1 MRIFLTLPIFL
12 AAASPALAQ
21 NSDLRDASVQ
31 EDSSAKDETRFHLLA
46 GVDHIEGDIGEGLDY
61 KTSFATTGVAMTSG
75 RFSAS
80 ASIPYISST
89 APQEVIINQGGLF
102 GTPLLASNGSQTS
115 QVKREGIGDLSLNAA
130 YQLPVSGV
138 NASIGASVKVPTA
151 SREKGL
157 GTGKV
162 DYGVSGQLSKKIGP
176 IVPFVGAGYTVI
188 GEPDNFATRNIVSG
202 TAGSHLLLGKSSA
215 LTASYS
221 YEQSASSSIGDSQSI
236 NMGFGTNLT
245 RSVRIGVDGALG
257 LSDAAPDTRVGLK
270 LRVGI

>member
-1 MRIFLTLPIFL
+1 MRIFLTVPIFL

-21 NSDLRDASVQ
+21 NSDLQDASVR
-31 EDSSAKDETRFHLLA
+31 ENDSAGDDSRFYLLA
-46 GVDHIEGDIGEGLDY
+46 DVDHVEGDVGEGLEY
-61 KTSFATTGVAMTSG
+61 KTTFATTGVAMSKG

-80 ASIPYISST
+80 ASLPYIVST
-89 APQEVIINQGGLF
+89 APQEVIVNQGGLF
-102 GTPLLASNGSQTS
+102 GTPLLGSTGSQTG

-138 NASIGASVKVPTA
+138 NATVGASVKLPTA
-151 SREKGL
+151 SQEKGL
-157 GTGKV
+157 GTGQV
-162 DYGVSGQLSKKIGP
+162 DYGVSGQLSKKMGAV
-176 IVPFVGAGYTVI
+176 VPFVGAGYTIV
-188 GEPDNFATRNIVSG
+188 GEPDEFETRNRLSG
-202 TAGSHLLLGKSSA
+202 TAGSHVLLGESSA

-221 YEQSASSSIGDSQSI
+221 YEQSATTGIGDSQSL

-245 RSVRIGVDGALG
+245 RSVRIGVDGAVG

>member
-1 MRIFLTLPIFL
+1 MRIFLTLPIIL

-21 NSDLRDASVQ
+21 
-31 EDSSAKDETRFHLLA
+31 DSSEPQNVSPKDEMRFQLFT
-46 GVDHIEGDIGEGLDY
+46 GVDHLEGDVGEGLDY
-61 KTSFATTGVAMTSG
+61 ETSFATTGVAMTKG
-75 RFSAS
+75 RFSTS
-80 ASIPYISST
+80 ASLPYISST
-89 APQEVIINQGGLF
+89 APQEVIVNQGGLF
-102 GTPLLASNGSQTS
+102 GTPLLGTSGTQNG
-115 QVKREGIGDLSLNAA
+115 QVKREGIGDLSLSAA

-162 DYGVSGQLSKKIGP
+162 DYGVSGQLSRKMGAV
-176 IVPFVGAGYTVI
+176 VPFVGAGYTII
-188 GEPDNFATRNIVSG
+188 GEPENFETRNTLSG
-202 TAGSHLLLGKSSA
+202 TAGSHLLLGKNSA

-221 YEQSASSSIGDSQSI
+221 YQQSASSSIGDSQSI

-245 RSVRIGVDGALG
+245 RSVRIGVDGAVG

>member
-12 AAASPALAQ
+12 AAASPAPAQ
-21 NSDLRDASVQ
+21 TSDLPVASAQENRSAGDDA
-31 EDSSAKDETRFHLLA
+31 RFYLLA
-46 GVDHIEGDIGEGLDY
+46 DVDHIEGDAGQGLDY
-61 KTSFATTGVAMTSG
+61 KTTFATTGIAMTTG

-80 ASIPYISST
+80 ASLPYISST
-89 APQEVIINQGGLF
+89 APQEVIVNQSGLF
-102 GTPLLASNGSQTS
+102 GTPLLASDGSQTG

-130 YQLPVSGV
+130 YKLPVSGV
-138 NASIGASVKVPTA
+138 NATVGASVKLPTA

-162 DYGVSGQLSKKIGP
+162 DYGVSGQLSRKMGAV
-176 IVPFVGAGYTVI
+176 VPFVGAGYTIV
-188 GEPDNFATRNIVSG
+188 GEPDDFETRNRLSG
-202 TAGSHLLLGKSSA
+202 TAGSHVLLGKSSA

-221 YEQSASSSIGDSQSI
+221 YEQSASTSIGDSQSL
-236 NMGFGTNLT
+236 NMGFGTSLS
-245 RSVRIGVDGALG
+245 RSVRIGVDGAVG

>member
-1 MRIFLTLPIFL
+1 MMRLFVTLPILL
-12 AAASPALAQ
+12 ATASPSLAQ
-21 NSDLRDASVQ
+21 NAPVHEPQ
-31 EDSSAKDETRFHLLA
+31 EDSIARDETRFELLA
-46 GVDHIEGDIGEGLDY
+46 GVDHVQGDVGEDLDY
-61 KTSFATTGVAMTSG
+61 ETVFATTGVAMTSG

-89 APQEVIINQGGLF
+89 APREVIINQGGLF
-102 GTPLLASNGSQTS
+102 GTPLLASDSTQTG

-138 NASIGASVKVPTA
+138 NASIGASVKIPTA
-151 SREKGL
+151 SRDKGL
-157 GTGKV
+157 GTGKL

-176 IVPFVGAGYTVI
+176 IVPFVGAGYTII
-188 GEPDNFATRNIVSG
+188 GEPDNFETRNIVSG
-202 TAGSHLLLGKSSA
+202 AAGSHVLLGKSSS

-221 YEQSASSSIGDSQSI
+221 YEQSAASSIGDSQSI
-236 NMGFGTNLT
+236 NMGLGTNLS
-245 RSVRIGVDGALG
+245 RSVRIGVDGAVG

>member
-21 NSDLRDASVQ
+21 SKDLQDASVQ
-31 EDSSAKDETRFHLLA
+31 QDKTVADETRFHLLA
-46 GVDHIEGDIGEGLDY
+46 GVDHIEGDVGEGLDY
-61 KTSFATTGVAMTSG
+61 KTTFATTGVAMTKG

-80 ASIPYISST
+80 ASLPYISST
-89 APQEVIINQGGLF
+89 APQEVIVNQGGLF
-102 GTPLLASNGSQTS
+102 GTPLLGSTGSQTG

-138 NASIGASVKVPTA
+138 NASIGASVKLPTA

-162 DYGVSGQLSKKIGP
+162 DYGINGQLSKKIGAV
-176 IVPFVGAGYTVI
+176 VPFVGAGYTII
-188 GEPDNFATRNIVSG
+188 GEPDNFDTRNTISG

-221 YEQSASSSIGDSQSI
+221 YEQSASTSIGDSQSL
-236 NMGFGTNLT
+236 NMGFGTNLS
-245 RSVRIGVDGALG
+245 RSVRIGVDGAVG

>member
-1 MRIFLTLPIFL
+1 MRIFLTLPIIL
-12 AAASPALAQ
+12 AASPALAQ
-21 NSDLRDASVQ
+21 
-31 EDSSAKDETRFHLLA
+31 DSSEQQNVGPKDETRFQLFT
-46 GVDHIEGDIGEGLDY
+46 GVDHLEGDVGEGLDY
-61 KTSFATTGVAMTSG
+61 ETSFATAGVAMTKG

-80 ASIPYISST
+80 ASLPYISST
-89 APQEVIINQGGLF
+89 APQEVIVNQGGLF
-102 GTPLLASNGSQTS
+102 GTPLLGSSGTQNG

-138 NASIGASVKVPTA
+138 NASVGASVKVPTA

-162 DYGVSGQLSKKIGP
+162 DYGVSGQLSRKMGAV
-176 IVPFVGAGYTVI
+176 VPFVGASYTII
-188 GEPDNFATRNIVSG
+188 GEPENFETRNTLSG
-202 TAGSHLLLGKSSA
+202 AAGSHLLLGKNSA

>member
-1 MRIFLTLPIFL
+1 MRIFLILPILL
-12 AAASPALAQ
+12 AAASPVLAQ
-21 NSDLRDASVQ
+21 NSPVE
-31 EDSSAKDETRFHLLA
+31 EDSAARSETRFHLLA
-46 GVDHIEGDIGEGLDY
+46 GVDHVEGDVGDGLAY
-61 KTSFATTGVAMTSG
+61 ETSFATTGVAMTSG

-80 ASIPYISST
+80 ASLPYISST

-102 GTPLLASNGSQTS
+102 GTPLLASNGTQTG
-115 QVKREGIGDLSLNAA
+115 QVKREGVGDLSLNAA

-157 GTGKV
+157 GTGKA
-162 DYGVSGQLSKKIGP
+162 DYGLSGQLSRKMGA
-176 IVPFVGAGYTVI
+176 IVPFVGAGYTII
-188 GEPDNFATRNIVSG
+188 GKPDNFETRNILSG

-221 YEQSASSSIGDSQSI
+221 YEQSASTTIDDSQSL

-245 RSVRIGVDGALG
+245 RSVRIGLDGALG

>member
-1 MRIFLTLPIFL
+1 MRIFLTLPIIL
-12 AAASPALAQ
+12 AASPALAQ
-21 NSDLRDASVQ
+21 
-31 EDSSAKDETRFHLLA
+31 DSSEQQNVGPKDETRFQLFT
-46 GVDHIEGDIGEGLDY
+46 GVDHLEGDVGEGLDY
-61 KTSFATTGVAMTSG
+61 ETTFATTGVAVTKG

-80 ASIPYISST
+80 ASLPYISST

-102 GTPLLASNGSQTS
+102 GTPLLGSSGTQNG

-138 NASIGASVKVPTA
+138 NASVGASVKVPTA

-162 DYGVSGQLSKKIGP
+162 DYGVSGQLSRKMGAV
-176 IVPFVGAGYTVI
+176 VPFVGASYTII
-188 GEPDNFATRNIVSG
+188 GEPENFETRNTLSG
-202 TAGSHLLLGKSSA
+202 AAGSHLLLGKNSA

-245 RSVRIGVDGALG
+245 RSVRIGVDGAVG

>member
-1 MRIFLTLPIFL
+1 MRIFLTLPIIL

-21 NSDLRDASVQ
+21 
-31 EDSSAKDETRFHLLA
+31 DSSDQQNISPQDKTQFRLLA
-46 GVDHIEGDIGEGLDY
+46 GVDHVEGDVGEGLEY
-61 KTSFATTGVAMTSG
+61 QTVFATTGVAMTKG

-102 GTPLLASNGSQTS
+102 GTPLLGSNGTQSG
-115 QVKREGIGDLSLNAA
+115 QVKREGIGDLSLAAA
-130 YQLPVSGV
+130 YQLPVSGAD
-138 NASIGASVKVPTA
+138 ASIGASVKVPTA

-162 DYGVSGQLSKKIGP
+162 DYGVSGQLSKKLGAV
-176 IVPFVGAGYTVI
+176 VPFVGAGYTII
-188 GEPDNFATRNIVSG
+188 GEPDNFETRNTLSG
-202 TAGSHLLLGKSSA
+202 TAGSHLLLGKNSA
-215 LTASYS
+215 LTASYN

-270 LRVGI
+270 LHVGI

>member
-1 MRIFLTLPIFL
+1 MRIFLTFPILL

-21 NSDLRDASVQ
+21 
-31 EDSSAKDETRFHLLA
+31 DSSEQQDKSPQDETRFQLLA
-46 GVDHIEGDIGEGLDY
+46 AVDHVEGDVGEGLNY
-61 KTSFATTGVAMTSG
+61 KTTFATTGVAMTKG

-102 GTPLLASNGSQTS
+102 GTSLLSSDATKTG

-162 DYGVSGQLSKKIGP
+162 DYGVSGQLSRKMGAV
-176 IVPFVGAGYTVI
+176 VPFVGAGYTII
-188 GEPDNFATRNIVSG
+188 GKPDNFETRNTLSG
-202 TAGSHLLLGKSSA
+202 TAGSHLLLGENSA

-245 RSVRIGVDGALG
+245 RSVRIGVDGAVG
-257 LSDAAPDTRVGLK
+257 LSDAAPDTKVGLK

>member
-1 MRIFLTLPIFL
+1 MRIFLALPIL
-12 AAASPALAQ
+12 LTAASPSLAQ
-21 NSDLRDASVQ
+21 DPNPQ
-31 EDSSAKDETRFHLLA
+31 KTNPAKTETRFQLIA
-46 GVDHIEGDIGEGLDY
+46 GVDHVEGDVGEGLDY
-61 KTSFATTGVAMTSG
+61 RTTFATTGVAMSRG

-80 ASIPYISST
+80 ASLPYISST

-102 GTPLLASNGSQTS
+102 GTPLLASNNSRTG

-138 NASIGASVKVPTA
+138 NASVGASVKLPTA

-157 GTGKV
+157 GTGKA
-162 DYGVSGQLSKKIGP
+162 DYGVSGQLSKKIGA
-176 IVPFVGAGYTVI
+176 IVPFIGAGYTII

-202 TAGSHLLLGKSSA
+202 SAGSHVLLGTSSA

-221 YEQSASSSIGDSQSI
+221 YEQSASASIGDNQSI

-245 RSVRIGVDGALG
+245 RSVRIGVDGAVG
-257 LSDAAPDTRVGLK
+257 LSDAAPDTKVGLK

>member
-21 NSDLRDASVQ
+21 NKDLQNVRVP
-31 EDSSAKDETRFHLLA
+31 EDGSTRDETRFHLLF
-46 GVDHIEGDIGEGLDY
+46 GVDHMEGDVGEGLDY
-61 KTSFATTGVAMTSG
+61 KTTFATTGIAMTKG

-89 APQEVIINQGGLF
+89 APQEVIVNQGGLF
-102 GTPLLASNGSQTS
+102 GTPLLGSNGSQTS

-138 NASIGASVKVPTA
+138 NASIGASVKLPTA

-162 DYGVSGQLSKKIGP
+162 DYGVNGQLSKKMGA
-176 IVPFVGAGYTVI
+176 IVPFVGAGYSII
-188 GEPDNFATRNIVSG
+188 GEPDNFETRNTLSG

-221 YEQSASSSIGDSQSI
+221 YEQSASTSIGDSQSI
-236 NMGFGTNLT
+236 NMGFGTNLS
-245 RSVRIGVDGALG
+245 RSVRIGVDGAVG

>member
-1 MRIFLTLPIFL
+1 MRIFLTLPVLL

-21 NSDLRDASVQ
+21 
-31 EDSSAKDETRFHLLA
+31 DSSEQKNEALQDETRFQLLA
-46 GVDHIEGDIGEGLDY
+46 AVDHMVGDVGDGLDY
-61 KTSFATTGVAMTSG
+61 ETTFATTGVAVTKG

-89 APQEVIINQGGLF
+89 APQDVIINQGGLF
-102 GTPLLASNGSQTS
+102 GTSLLASEDSQTG

-130 YQLPVSGV
+130 YQLPVSSV
-138 NASIGASVKVPTA
+138 NATVGATVKLPTA
-151 SREKGL
+151 SQEKGL

-162 DYGVSGQLSKKIGP
+162 DYGVSGQLSRKMGSV
-176 IVPFVGAGYTVI
+176 VPFVGAGYTII
-188 GEPDNFATRNIVSG
+188 GEPDDFETRNIVSA
-202 TAGSHLLLGKSSA
+202 TAGSHLLLGNNSA

-245 RSVRIGVDGALG
+245 RSVRIGVDGAVG
-257 LSDAAPDTRVGLK
+257 LSDGAPDTKVGLK

>member
-1 MRIFLTLPIFL
+1 MRIFLTLPIMI
-12 AAASPALAQ
+12 AAASPALARDG
-21 NSDLRDASVQ
+21 SDLRENSPQ
-31 EDSSAKDETRFHLLA
+31 DETRFHLLA
-46 GVDHIEGDIGEGLDY
+46 GVDHIEGDAGQGLDY
-61 KTSFATTGVAMTSG
+61 KTTFATTGVAMTRG

-80 ASIPYISST
+80 ASLPYISST

-102 GTPLLASNGSQTS
+102 GTPLLGSSGTRTG
-115 QVKREGIGDLSLNAA
+115 QVRREGIGDLSLGAA

-138 NASIGASVKVPTA
+138 DASIGASVKVPTA

-162 DYGVSGQLSKKIGP
+162 DYGVSGQLSKKLGAV
-176 IVPFVGAGYTVI
+176 VPFVGAGYTVI
-188 GEPDNFATRNIVSG
+188 GEPDNFETRNRMSA
-202 TAGSHLLLGKSSA
+202 TAGSHLLLGKQSA

-236 NMGFGTNLT
+236 GMGFGTNLT

>member
-1 MRIFLTLPIFL
+1 MRIYLILPIFL
-12 AAASPALAQ
+12 AAASPSLAQ
-21 NSDLRDASVQ
+21 DSSVEEHGSVQ
-31 EDSSAKDETRFHLLA
+31 DETRFHLLA
-46 GVDHIEGDIGEGLDY
+46 GIEHVEGDVGEGLNY
-61 KTSFATTGVAMTSG
+61 RTSFATTGVAMSKG

-80 ASIPYISST
+80 ASLPYISST

-102 GTPLLASNGSQTS
+102 GTPLLSSNGSRTD

-138 NASIGASVKVPTA
+138 DASIGASVKVPTA

-162 DYGVSGQLSKKIGP
+162 DYGVSGQLSKKMGAV
-176 IVPFVGAGYTVI
+176 VPFVGAGYTII
-188 GEPDNFATRNIVSG
+188 GEPDNFATRNILSG
-202 TAGSHLLLGKSSA
+202 TAGSQLLLGKSSS
-215 LTASYS
+215 LTAAYS
-221 YEQSASSSIGDSQSI
+221 YEQSASSSIGDRQSI

-245 RSVRIGVDGALG
+245 RSVRIGVDGAVG

>member
-12 AAASPALAQ
+12 AAASPSLAQ
-21 NSDLRDASVQ
+21 DAIDQ
-31 EDSSAKDETRFHLLA
+31 KDSSPQKETRFHLLA
-46 GVDHIEGDIGEGLDY
+46 GVDHIEGDVGEGLDY
-61 KTSFATTGVAMTSG
+61 KTSFATTGVAMTKG

-80 ASIPYISST
+80 ATLPYISST

-102 GTPLLASNGSQTS
+102 GTPLLSSNGSQTG
-115 QVKREGIGDLSLNAA
+115 QLKREGIGDISLNAA

-162 DYGVSGQLSKKIGP
+162 DYGVTGQLSKKMGP
-176 IVPFVGAGYTVI
+176 VVPFIGAGYTII
-188 GEPDNFATRNIVSG
+188 GEPDNFETRNIVSG
-202 TAGSHLLLGKSSA
+202 TAGSHLLLGESSA

-245 RSVRIGVDGALG
+245 RSVRIGVDGAVG

>member
-1 MRIFLTLPIFL
+1 MRIILTLPIIL
-12 AAASPALAQ
+12 AASPALAQ
-21 NSDLRDASVQ
+21 
-31 EDSSAKDETRFHLLA
+31 DSSEQQNVGPKDETRFQLFT
-46 GVDHIEGDIGEGLDY
+46 GVDHLEGDVGEGLDY
-61 KTSFATTGVAMTSG
+61 ETTFATTGVAVTKG

-80 ASIPYISST
+80 ASLPYISST

-102 GTPLLASNGSQTS
+102 GTPLLGSSGTQNG

-162 DYGVSGQLSKKIGP
+162 DYGVSGQLSRKMGAV
-176 IVPFVGAGYTVI
+176 VPFVGASYTII
-188 GEPDNFATRNIVSG
+188 GEPENFETRNTLSG
-202 TAGSHLLLGKSSA
+202 AAGSHLLLGKNSA

>member
-1 MRIFLTLPIFL
+1 MRIFLTFPILL

-21 NSDLRDASVQ
+21 
-31 EDSSAKDETRFHLLA
+31 DSSEQQDKSPQDETRFQLLA
-46 GVDHIEGDIGEGLDY
+46 AVDHVEGDVGEGLNY
-61 KTSFATTGVAMTSG
+61 KTTFATTGVAMTKG

-102 GTPLLASNGSQTS
+102 GTSLLSSDATKTG

-162 DYGVSGQLSKKIGP
+162 SRKMGAV
-176 IVPFVGAGYTVI
+176 VPFVGAGYTII
-188 GEPDNFATRNIVSG
+188 GKPDNFETRNTLSG
-202 TAGSHLLLGKSSA
+202 TAGSHLLLGENSA

-245 RSVRIGVDGALG
+245 RSVRIGVDGAVG
-257 LSDAAPDTRVGLK
+257 LSDAAPDTKVGLK

>member
-1 MRIFLTLPIFL
+1 MRIFLTLPIIL

-21 NSDLRDASVQ
+21 
-31 EDSSAKDETRFHLLA
+31 DSSEQQDNIPQNETRFQFFT
-46 GVDHIEGDIGEGLDY
+46 GVDHVEGDVGEGLDY
-61 KTSFATTGVAMTSG
+61 ETTFATTGVAMTKG

-80 ASIPYISST
+80 ASLPYISST
-89 APQEVIINQGGLF
+89 APQDVIINQGGLF
-102 GTPLLASNGSQTS
+102 GTPLLSSSSTQSG
-115 QVKREGIGDLSLNAA
+115 QVKREGIGDLSLAAA
-130 YQLPVSGV
+130 YQLPVSGID
-138 NASIGASVKVPTA
+138 ASIGASVKVPTA

-162 DYGVSGQLSKKIGP
+162 DYGVSGQLSKKLGAV
-176 IVPFVGAGYTVI
+176 VPFVGAGYTII
-188 GEPDNFATRNIVSG
+188 GEPDNFATRNTLSG
-202 TAGSHLLLGKSSA
+202 AAGSHLLLGKNSA

>member
-21 NSDLRDASVQ
+21 DSIDQTNSSPQ
-31 EDSSAKDETRFHLLA
+31 DETRFQFFA
-46 GVDHIEGDIGEGLDY
+46 GVDHVEGDIGDGLDY
-61 KTSFATTGVAMTSG
+61 RTSFATTGVAMTKG

-80 ASIPYISST
+80 ASLPYISST

-102 GTPLLASNGSQTS
+102 GTPLLASNGSRTD

-130 YQLPVSGV
+130 YLLPVSGV
-138 NASIGASVKVPTA
+138 DASIGASVKVPTA

-162 DYGVSGQLSKKIGP
+162 DYGVSGQLSKKIGA
-176 IVPFVGAGYTVI
+176 IVPFVGAGYTII

-202 TAGSHLLLGKSSA
+202 TAGSHVLLGKNSA
-215 LTASYS
+215 LTAAYS

-236 NMGFGTNLT
+236 GMGFGTSLT
-245 RSVRIGVDGALG
+245 RSVRIGVDGAVG

>member
-1 MRIFLTLPIFL
+1 MRIFLTLPIIL

-21 NSDLRDASVQ
+21 
-31 EDSSAKDETRFHLLA
+31 DSSELQNVGPKDETRFQLFT
-46 GVDHIEGDIGEGLDY
+46 GVDHVKGDVGEGLHY
-61 KTSFATTGVAMTSG
+61 ETRFATAGVAMTRG

-80 ASIPYISST
+80 ASLPYISST
-89 APQEVIINQGGLF
+89 APQEVIVNQGGLF
-102 GTPLLASNGSQTS
+102 GTPLLGASGTQTG

-138 NASIGASVKVPTA
+138 NASVGASVKVPTA

-162 DYGVSGQLSKKIGP
+162 DYGVSGQLSRKIGAV
-176 IVPFVGAGYTVI
+176 VPFVGAGYTII
-188 GEPDNFATRNIVSG
+188 GEPENFETRNSLSG
-202 TAGSHLLLGKSSA
+202 TAGSHLLLGKNSA

>member
-1 MRIFLTLPIFL
+1 MRIFLTLPIVL

-21 NSDLRDASVQ
+21 
-31 EDSSAKDETRFHLLA
+31 DSSEQQNKIPQNETRFQLFT
-46 GVDHIEGDIGEGLDY
+46 GVDHVQGDAGQGLDY
-61 KTSFATTGVAMTSG
+61 KTTFATAGVGVTKG

-80 ASIPYISST
+80 ASLPYISST

-102 GTPLLASNGSQTS
+102 GTPLLGSSGTQS
-115 QVKREGIGDLSLNAA
+115 GQVKREGIGDLSLAAA
-130 YQLPVSGV
+130 YQLPVTGLD
-138 NASIGASVKVPTA
+138 ASIGASVKVPTA

-162 DYGVSGQLSKKIGP
+162 DYGVSGQLSKKLGAV
-176 IVPFVGAGYTVI
+176 VPFVGAGYTII
-188 GEPDNFATRNIVSG
+188 GEPDNFETRNTLSG
-202 TAGSHLLLGKSSA
+202 TAGSHLLLGKNSA

-221 YEQSASSSIGDSQSI
+221 YEQSASSSIGNSQSI

-270 LRVGI
+270 LRVGL

>member
-12 AAASPALAQ
+12 AVASPSLAQ
-21 NSDLRDASVQ
+21 
-31 EDSSAKDETRFHLLA
+31 DSSVEEQSIVKDETRFRLLA
-46 GVDHIEGDIGEGLDY
+46 GVEHVEGDVGEGLDY
-61 KTSFATTGVAMTSG
+61 RTSFATTGVAMTKG

-80 ASIPYISST
+80 ASLPYISST

-102 GTPLLASNGSQTS
+102 GTPLLGSSGSQTG

-138 NASIGASVKVPTA
+138 DASIGASVKLPSA
-151 SREKGL
+151 SRQKGL

-162 DYGVSGQLSKKIGP
+162 DYGVNGQLSQKLGP
-176 IVPFVGAGYTVI
+176 IVPFVGAGYTII
-188 GEPDNFATRNIVSG
+188 GEPDNFATRNILSG
-202 TAGSHLLLGKSSA
+202 TAGSHVLFGKSSS
-215 LTASYS
+215 LTAAYS
-221 YEQSASSSIGDSQSI
+221 YEQSASSSIGDRQSI

-245 RSVRIGVDGALG
+245 RSVRIGVDGAVG
-257 LSDAAPDTRVGLK
+257 LSDAAPDTKVGLK

>member
-1 MRIFLTLPIFL
+1 MRIFLSLPIFL
-12 AAASPALAQ
+12 AAASPSLAQ
-21 NSDLRDASVQ
+21 DSGDQQNSQ
-31 EDSSAKDETRFHLLA
+31 DETHFQLLA
-46 GVDHIEGDIGEGLDY
+46 GIDHVEGDVGEGLDY
-61 KTSFATTGVAMTSG
+61 KSSFATTGIAMTKG

-102 GTPLLASNGSQTS
+102 GTPLLPLNGSQTS

-138 NASIGASVKVPTA
+138 NASVGASVKLPTA

-162 DYGVSGQLSKKIGP
+162 DYGVNGQLSKNMGA
-176 IVPFVGAGYTVI
+176 IVPFVGAGYTII
-188 GEPDNFATRNIVSG
+188 GEPDNFATRNTLSG
-202 TAGSHLLLGKSSA
+202 TAGSHLLLGKNSA

-245 RSVRIGVDGALG
+245 RSVRICVDGALG

>member
-1 MRIFLTLPIFL
+1 MRMYLILPIFL
-12 AAASPALAQ
+12 AVASPSLAQ
-21 NSDLRDASVQ
+21 
-31 EDSSAKDETRFHLLA
+31 DSSVEEHGIAKDETRFHLLA
-46 GVDHIEGDIGEGLDY
+46 GVEHVEGDVGEGLNY
-61 KTSFATTGVAMTSG
+61 RTSFATTGVAMTKG

-89 APQEVIINQGGLF
+89 APQQVIINQGGLF

-138 NASIGASVKVPTA
+138 DARIGASVKLPTA
-151 SREKGL
+151 SQQKGL

-162 DYGVSGQLSKKIGP
+162 DYGVNGQLSKKMGS
-176 IVPFVGAGYTVI
+176 IVPFVGAGYTII
-188 GEPDNFATRNIVSG
+188 GEPDNFATRNILSG
-202 TAGSHLLLGKSSA
+202 TAGSHLLFGKSSS

>member
-1 MRIFLTLPIFL
+1 MRIILTLPIIL
-12 AAASPALAQ
+12 AASPALAQ
-21 NSDLRDASVQ
+21 
-31 EDSSAKDETRFHLLA
+31 DSSEQQNVGPKDETRFQLFT
-46 GVDHIEGDIGEGLDY
+46 GVDHLEGDVGEGLDY
-61 KTSFATTGVAMTSG
+61 ETTFATTGVAVTKG

-80 ASIPYISST
+80 ASLPYISST

-102 GTPLLASNGSQTS
+102 GTPLLGSSGTQNG

-138 NASIGASVKVPTA
+138 NASVGASVKVPTA

-162 DYGVSGQLSKKIGP
+162 DYGVSGQLSRKMGAV
-176 IVPFVGAGYTVI
+176 VPFVGASYTII
-188 GEPDNFATRNIVSG
+188 GEPENFETRNTLSG
-202 TAGSHLLLGKSSA
+202 AAGSHLLLGKNSA

-245 RSVRIGVDGALG
+245 RSVRIGVDGAVG

>member
-21 NSDLRDASVQ
+21 NKDLQNVRVP
-31 EDSSAKDETRFHLLA
+31 EDGSTRDETRFHLLF
-46 GVDHIEGDIGEGLDY
+46 GVDHMEGDVGEGLDY
-61 KTSFATTGVAMTSG
+61 KTTFATTGIAMTKG

-89 APQEVIINQGGLF
+89 APQEVIVNQGGLF
-102 GTPLLASNGSQTS
+102 GTPLLGSNGSQTS

-130 YQLPVSGV
+130 YSLPVSGV
-138 NASIGASVKVPTA
+138 DARIGASVKLPTA

-162 DYGVSGQLSKKIGP
+162 DYGVNGQLSKKMGS
-176 IVPFVGAGYTVI
+176 IVPFVGAGYSII
-188 GEPDNFATRNIVSG
+188 GEPDNFETRNTLSG

-221 YEQSASSSIGDSQSI
+221 YEQSASTSIGDSQSI
-236 NMGFGTNLT
+236 NMGFGTNLS
-245 RSVRIGVDGALG
+245 RSVRIGVDGAVG